1 MKFKNLVMLAAAL
14 TCIAGSTVMAEEKV
28 SIKSASADSY
38 EVVQVMTTKDKN
50 YYQYYN
56 SAYQYAVD
64 IPRAATTADMNA
76 DGDGCYFQDPKDDA
90 VYMTYAAK
98 NTMGFTIDE
107 LYNMALGM
115 NGSPTLTTNIKTK
128 NSYAIGWTDGKKSYY
143 HELYINDKNKTYTA
157 FSVTYPTSKKDK
169 YQAIIAHMSRSFMPN
184 VQMSWIIW
192 GKTLYRK
199 SALWYNS
206 LVNLGSPLS
215 GNTIVVKG
223 GGNGGTNVL

>member
-1 MKFKNLVMLAAAL
+1 MAKNEKYGIIIGSIAGAVFTRQLLFRTYYKGVIIMKFKNLVMLAAAL

-64 IPRAATTADMNA
+64 IPRAAKTADMNA

-98 NTMGFTIDE
+98 NSMGFTIDE
-107 LYNMALGM
+107 LYNMTLGM

-184 VQMSWIIW
+184 VQM
-192 GKTLYRK
+192 
-199 SALWYNS
+199 
-206 LVNLGSPLS
+206 
-215 GNTIVVKG
+215 
-223 GGNGGTNVL
+223 

>member
-1 MKFKNLVMLAAAL
+1 MKLKNLVMLAAAL

-28 SIKSASADSY
+28 GLKSASADSY

-128 NSYAIGWTDGKKSYY
+128 NSYAIG
-143 HELYINDKNKTYTA
+143 
-157 FSVTYPTSKKDK
+157 
-169 YQAIIAHMSRSFMPN
+169 
-184 VQMSWIIW
+184 
-192 GKTLYRK
+192 
-199 SALWYNS
+199 
-206 LVNLGSPLS
+206 
-215 GNTIVVKG
+215 
-223 GGNGGTNVL
+223 

>member
-1 MKFKNLVMLAAAL
+1 MKLKNLVMLAAAL

-28 SIKSASADSY
+28 GLKSASADSY

-98 NTMGFTIDE
+98 NTMNFTIDE

-143 HELYINDKNKTYTA
+143 HELYIRPAKKISTRPSSPTCPAASCPTYKCNDRGCPMGIQPVAVRRPQAASESDAASRHDRLRWTT
-157 FSVTYPTSKKDK
+157 SPRVT
-169 YQAIIAHMSRSFMPN
+169 
-184 VQMSWIIW
+184 
-192 GKTLYRK
+192 L
-199 SALWYNS
+199 SA
-206 LVNLGSPLS
+206 
-215 GNTIVVKG
+215 
-223 GGNGGTNVL
+223 

>member
-1 MKFKNLVMLAAAL
+1 MAKNEKYDIIIGSIAGAVFTRQLLFRIYHKGVIIMKFKNLVMLAAAL
-14 TCIAGSTVMAEEKV
+14 TCIAGSAVMAEEKV

-184 VQMSWIIW
+184 VQM
-192 GKTLYRK
+192 
-199 SALWYNS
+199 
-206 LVNLGSPLS
+206 
-215 GNTIVVKG
+215 
-223 GGNGGTNVL
+223 

>member
-1 MKFKNLVMLAAAL
+1 MKLKNLVMLAAAL

-38 EVVQVMTTKDKN
+38 EVVQVMTTKDKK

-157 FSVTYPTSKKDK
+157 FSVTYPTSKK
-169 YQAIIAHMSRSFMPN
+169 ISTRPS
-184 VQMSWIIW
+184 
-192 GKTLYRK
+192 
-199 SALWYNS
+199 
-206 LVNLGSPLS
+206 SPTCPAVS
-215 GNTIVVKG
+215 CRTYKC
-223 GGNGGTNVL
+223 NG

>member
-1 MKFKNLVMLAAAL
+1 MKLKNLVMLAAAL

-28 SIKSASADSY
+28 GLKSASADSY

-107 LYNMALGM
+107 LY
-115 NGSPTLTTNIKTK
+115 
-128 NSYAIGWTDGKKSYY
+128 
-143 HELYINDKNKTYTA
+143 INDKNKTYTA
-157 FSVTYPTSKKDK
+157 FTVTYPTSKKDK

-184 VQMSWIIW
+184 VQM
-192 GKTLYRK
+192 
-199 SALWYNS
+199 
-206 LVNLGSPLS
+206 
-215 GNTIVVKG
+215 
-223 GGNGGTNVL
+223 

>member
-64 IPRAATTADMNA
+64 IPRAAKTADMNA

-115 NGSPTLTTNIKTK
+115 NGSPT
-128 NSYAIGWTDGKKSYY
+128 
-143 HELYINDKNKTYTA
+143 
-157 FSVTYPTSKKDK
+157 
-169 YQAIIAHMSRSFMPN
+169 
-184 VQMSWIIW
+184 
-192 GKTLYRK
+192 
-199 SALWYNS
+199 
-206 LVNLGSPLS
+206 
-215 GNTIVVKG
+215 
-223 GGNGGTNVL
+223 

>member
-1 MKFKNLVMLAAAL
+1 MKLKNLVMLAAAL

-28 SIKSASADSY
+28 GLKSASADSY

-157 FSVTYPTSKKDK
+157 FTVTYPTSKKISTRPSSPTCPAASCPTYKCNDRGCPMGIPPVAVRRP
-169 YQAIIAHMSRSFMPN
+169 QAASESDAASRRDRLRWTTSPR
-184 VQMSWIIW
+184 V
-192 GKTLYRK
+192 T
-199 SALWYNS
+199 
-206 LVNLGSPLS
+206 LGS
-215 GNTIVVKG
+215 
-223 GGNGGTNVL
+223 

>member
-1 MKFKNLVMLAAAL
+1 MKLKNLVMLAAAL

-28 SIKSASADSY
+28 GLKSASADSY
-38 EVVQVMTTKDKN
+38 EVVQVMTTKDK
-50 YYQYYN
+50 
-56 SAYQYAVD
+56 
-64 IPRAATTADMNA
+64 TTADMNA

-98 NTMGFTIDE
+98 NTMNFTIDE

-157 FSVTYPTSKKDK
+157 FTVTYPTSKKDK

-184 VQMSWIIW
+184 VQM
-192 GKTLYRK
+192 
-199 SALWYNS
+199 
-206 LVNLGSPLS
+206 
-215 GNTIVVKG
+215 
-223 GGNGGTNVL
+223 

>member
-1 MKFKNLVMLAAAL
+1 MKLKNLVMLAAAL

-28 SIKSASADSY
+28 GLKSASADSY

-64 IPRAATTADMNA
+64 IPRAAKTADMNA

-98 NTMGFTIDE
+98 NSMGFTIDE

-157 FSVTYPTSKKDK
+157 FTVTYPTSKKDK

-184 VQMSWIIW
+184 VQMYWIIW
-192 GKTLYRK
+192 GKPLYRTV
-199 SALWYNS
+199 SLCYNS

>member
-76 DGDGCYFQDPKDDA
+76 DGDCCYFQDPKDDA

-107 LYNMALGM
+107 L
-115 NGSPTLTTNIKTK
+115 
-128 NSYAIGWTDGKKSYY
+128 
-143 HELYINDKNKTYTA
+143 
-157 FSVTYPTSKKDK
+157 
-169 YQAIIAHMSRSFMPN
+169 
-184 VQMSWIIW
+184 
-192 GKTLYRK
+192 
-199 SALWYNS
+199 
-206 LVNLGSPLS
+206 
-215 GNTIVVKG
+215 
-223 GGNGGTNVL
+223 